1 MEKFGFKL
9 SKADP
14 CLMYRKTKK
23 GICMIEYVEDR
34 MVKIEFMKSKENNAG
49 LFMKNC
55 QAIYLKSMQRN

>member
-1 MEKFGFKL
+1 
-9 SKADP
+9 
-14 CLMYRKTKK
+14 MYRETKK

-34 MVKIEFMKSKENNAG
+34 MVKIEFMKCKENNAG